1 MISNSIKDG
10 MKNASDN
17 VNSFINAIIIVE
29 LMFLLISLIVWGLR
43 IKVEKKKISN
53 LYG

>member
-1 MISNSIKDG
+1 MIADSIKDG
-10 MKNASDN
+10 MKNASDS
-17 VNSFINAIIIVE
+17 VNQFISVIIYVE
-29 LMFLLISLIVWGLR
+29 LLFLLIALIVWGLR